1 MLGEESPAF
10 LNSSYTRNPVGLAI
24 FKPDDMTAVVIALP
38 AKGIDINEV
47 QLAAIRKDKLIA
59 VEGILTTTD
68 TKLLVE
74 SCDIKGAKR
83 VPILV
88 AKTATWVDEKNKNKY
103 PTENHITVRGVIRKV
118 ELKIGA
124 ESFDWGIENANGSIP
139 FIPKEGKALDL
150 GMKLVSGSL
159 RMVDGR
165 PIVKADK
172 IEPVGK

>member
-74 SCDIKGAKR
+74 SCDIKGAN
-83 VPILV
+83 PG
-88 AKTATWVDEKNKNKY
+88 
-103 PTENHITVRGVIRKV
+103 PTH
-118 ELKIGA
+118 
-124 ESFDWGIENANGSIP
+124 
-139 FIPKEGKALDL
+139 
-150 GMKLVSGSL
+150 
-159 RMVDGR
+159 
-165 PIVKADK
+165 
-172 IEPVGK
+172 